1 MEKKF
6 NVGDIV
12 RLDPGKT
19 KNMGYFG
26 FRDKDAVIID
36 SFPEH
41 GLYVI
46 SIGNKPM
53 STSVS
58 SDIIVMV
65 EPYDQKTAFLT
76 EFKDLMNK
84 HGVRFGIDLE
94 NKDVSFSFNDGEV
107 SVFSEE
113 FFKIATKIKKI

>member
-1 MEKKF
+1 M
-6 NVGDIV
+6 
-12 RLDPGKT
+12 
-19 KNMGYFG
+19 
-26 FRDKDAVIID
+26 DAVIID

-41 GLYVI
+41 DLYVI
-46 SIGNKPM
+46 SIGNKPI

-65 EPYDQKTAFLT
+65 EPYNPKTAFLT
-76 EFKDLMNK
+76 ELKDLMNK

-107 SVFSEE
+107 SIFSEE
-113 FFKIATKIKKI
+113 FFKIITDIKSKY